1 MPPDYNKPK
10 KYRDKKSFPFWK
22 KLKHLRTT
30 FIQFVDERSIGGA
43 WTEELE
49 KDFEIIESLETDLNI
64 QKRLLPGDM
73 KLCNKLY
80 NKYKVTYEKNNKLS

>member
-10 KYRDKKSFPFWK
+10 KHRDKKSFPFWK

-30 FIQFVDERSIGGA
+30 FIQFVDERTIGGV

-49 KDFEIIESLETDLNI
+49 KDFEIIESLEVDLNI

-73 KLCNKLY
+73 KLCNTLY
-80 NKYKVTYEKNNKLS
+80 KKYKVIYD

>member
-1 MPPDYNKPK
+1 MPPDYK
-10 KYRDKKSFPFWK
+10 KVKNNPDKKSFPFWK

-30 FIQFVDERSIGGA
+30 FIQFVDERSIAGA

-49 KDFEIIESLETDLNI
+49 KDFEIIEQLELDYNI

-73 KLCNKLY
+73 KLCNELY
-80 NKYKVTYEKNNKLS
+80 NKYRVVYDST